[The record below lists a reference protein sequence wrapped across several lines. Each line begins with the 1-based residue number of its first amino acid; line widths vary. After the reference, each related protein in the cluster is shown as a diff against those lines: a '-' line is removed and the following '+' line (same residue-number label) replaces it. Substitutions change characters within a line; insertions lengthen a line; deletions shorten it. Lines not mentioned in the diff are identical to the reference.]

1 MQDFLSYYQGQGL
14 KFHPLAENKKNPL
27 LANGEKGADNTEA
40 FIQRHFTNR
49 QVNIGI
55 RTKDLGLVVIDID
68 TKHGKNGF
76 ETLKD
81 MGITLPDTLIVTTP
95 SGGKH
100 YYYINDTQEV
110 IKSTASL
117 FTGID
122 VRANTG
128 YLVAPPS
135 QIDGVSY
142 TWDNLDMSKGFIE
155 QLAPISEVPMV
166 LYQALI
172 GKGEKSKQK
181 RGKKPLAFALG
192 GSTVEE
198 GTRNDLLFRYTS
210 SLQNKGYSDD
220 QIREE
225 VHQYNMAHC
234 TPPLA
239 LEEVETIINSV
250 VTRYK
255 KGFSFKPLSED
266 DPRLWL
272 RGKVDIDTSY
282 ILDDRGRYKLI
293 DKRVVDNII
302 KNVPLFIMGGNFYIC
317 GYKAKLYL
325 RDETDAIIS
334 SLVEIHL
341 RETDITAKRVHSIV
355 SLLKKRPEIQKQHME
370 LNRFSR
376 EMVPFKNGLF
386 DPKTSRLIPLE
397 ANHYLTYQLPHDLDL
412 NLKAPRY
419 FLEWLNSI
427 FEDDKET
434 MTMVLEYLAY
444 ALTRLTTNQV
454 FMVLTGSGGLGKS
467 VLIRLMV
474 KLVGESNHTALPLQ
488 ELGDRF
494 NKILLMCTLL
504 VTFGDLSSEALRCT
518 DIIKSITGGDIIN
531 GEHKGMPP
539 ISFEAYCKILF
550 SANTVPIQYD
560 EQSNAFYRRLLIARF
575 NRRGKEIA
583 DLEEKLEREL
593 PQIIAYLCR
602 LLANLSTRDYKIT
615 KSEESIRAVNLLRR
629 DADSVRAFAED
640 CLVQSSQGR
649 ELRSVIYRAYEAYC
663 YGEGYRNPLSARKFY
678 PRLEGLG
685 FRQWKNHGARVFDV
699 FLSVG
704 QD

>member
-14 KFHPLAENKKNPL
+14 KFHPLAENKKTPL
-27 LANGEKGADNTEA
+27 LSNGEKGADNTEA
-40 FIQRHFTNR
+40 FIQRYFTNR

-110 IKSTASL
+110 IKSTANL
-117 FTGID
+117 FIGID

-155 QLAPISEVPMV
+155 QLAPISEVPEV

-192 GSTVEE
+192 ESTVEE

-210 SLQNKGYSDD
+210 SLQNKGYSDE

-225 VHQYNMAHC
+225 VHQYNIGHC

-239 LEEVETIINSV
+239 LEEVDTIINSV

-255 KGFSFKPLSED
+255 KGFTFKPLSED

-272 RGKVDIDTSY
+272 RNKIDINTSY
-282 ILDDRGRYKLI
+282 ILDDNNKT
-293 DKRVVDNII
+293 RVVDNKVVESII
-302 KNVPLFIMGGNFYIC
+302 KHVPLFMLGGNFYIC
-317 GYKAKLYL
+317 GYKTKLYL
-325 RDETDAIIS
+325 RDERDTLAS
-334 SLVEIHL
+334 SLVALHL
-341 RETDITAKRVHSIV
+341 REIDITANRVKNIV
-355 SLLKKRPEIQKQHME
+355 GLLKRRPDINKNYTE

-376 EMVPFKNGLF
+376 EVVPFKNGLF
-386 DPKTSRLIPLE
+386 DPETNRVIPLE
-397 ANHYLTYQLPHDLDL
+397 ASHYLTYQLPHDLDL

-434 MTMVLEYLAY
+434 MTMLLEYLAY
-444 ALTRLTTNQV
+444 ALTRLIDNQV
-454 FMVLTGSGGLGKS
+454 FMILTGSGGLGKS

-494 NKILLMCTLL
+494 NKILLKDTLL
-504 VTFGDLSSEALRCT
+504 VTYGDLTSEALKYT
-518 DIIKSITGGDIIN
+518 NVIKSVTGGDTIN

-539 ISFEAYCKILF
+539 ISFEVYCKLLF
-550 SANTVPIQYD
+550 SANAVPNQYD

-602 LLANLSTRDYKIT
+602 LLADLSTRGYKIT
-615 KSEESIRAVNLLRR
+615 KSEESIKAVNLLMR

-640 CLVQSSQGR
+640 CLVQSSTGR
-649 ELRSVIYRAYEAYC
+649 ALRSVIYGAYKAYC

-685 FRQWKNHGARVFDV
+685 FRQWKSDGARVFDV

-704 QD
+704 QE